1 MGLETTISKLKD
13 NYRLSFKNAEPY
25 GSLTEKTFNINV
37 TKDDLMS
44 FYKKLKD
51 YINEDYPLGD
61 NS

>member
-25 GSLTEKTFNINV
+25 GSLTEKTFNININ
-37 TKDDLMS
+37 KDDLMDL
-44 FYKKLKD
+44 YMKLTEYIKKD
-51 YINEDYPLGD
+51 YSLGN